1 MPSDMKEQLAKIYRP
16 GAGID
21 AGAPQNNPAFVAL
34 VAYVKSGEP
43 GMRTKCPHCDSPAFI
58 RSSKQLGK
66 LVKEASCQ
74 CTNLVCGHTF
84 IVSVEVVRTI
94 SPAAFPDPLVAAQLK
109 QSDRWHGV
117 DAAGAVSSAEHF
129 GKGVAMT

>member
-1 MPSDMKEQLAKIYRP
+1 MNEKDALAKIYP
-16 GAGID
+16 HGAGLD

-43 GMRTKCPHCDSPAFI
+43 GMKTKCPHCGSLSFI

-66 LVKEASCQ
+66 LVKEATCQ

-94 SPAAFPDPLVAAQLK
+94 SPAAFPDPLVSAQLK

-117 DAAGAVSSAEHF
+117 DGAVEPSKTAFF
-129 GKGVAMT
+129 GESKR

>member
-1 MPSDMKEQLAKIYRP
+1 MPSETREQLAEIYRP
-16 GAGID
+16 GAGLD
-21 AGAPQNNPAFVAL
+21 AGAPQNNPVFTAL
-34 VAYVKSGEP
+34 VAYIESGEP
-43 GMRTKCPHCDSPAFI
+43 GMKTKCPHCDSLAFI

-74 CTNLVCGHTF
+74 CSNLVCGHTF

-109 QSDRWHGV
+109 QSDRWRGIV
-117 DAAGAVSSAEHF
+117 GSGEPSNTVCF
-129 GKGVAMT
+129 GGGQSMT

>member
-1 MPSDMKEQLAKIYRP
+1 MPNDTREQLAEIYRP
-16 GAGID
+16 GAGLD

-34 VAYVKSGEP
+34 VAYVESGEP
-43 GMRTKCPHCDSPAFI
+43 GMKTKCPHCGSLSFI

-66 LVKEASCQ
+66 LVKEATCQ

-94 SPAAFPDPLVAAQLK
+94 SPAAFPDPLVSAQLK
-109 QSDRWHGV
+109 QSDRWRGV
-117 DAAGAVSSAEHF
+117 DGADGALSTVRF
-129 GKGVAMT
+129 GEGKP

>member
-1 MPSDMKEQLAKIYRP
+1 MK
-16 GAGID
+16 
-21 AGAPQNNPAFVAL
+21 
-34 VAYVKSGEP
+34 
-43 GMRTKCPHCDSPAFI
+43 TKCPHCNSTAFI

-94 SPAAFPDPLVAAQLK
+94 SPSAFPDPLVAAQLK
-109 QSDRWHGV
+109 QSDRWRGV
-117 DAAGAVSSAEHF
+117 PGADDASNTVHF
-129 GKGVAMT
+129 KEGETMT